1 MKISVKLLPALA
13 VLSACATVPTGP
25 SVAVLPGAN
34 KNFEQFRDDGVVC
47 QHYANEQVGQTA
59 GQAAS
64 DSAAK
69 SAAVST
75 ALGAAAG
82 ALFGAATGHPGAG
95 AAIGAGGGLLV
106 GGAYWKRDVRQV
118 CVHGTGPLR
127 YRLHAVHVYE
137 GPPSPDAVGIPQLY
151 AGLPGPAT
159 STTGRL
165 YATTSSAG
173 SATAAASGCAALA
186 VMFTE

>member
-1 MKISVKLLPALA
+1 MKMLVKLLPLPALA

-34 KNFEQFRDDGVVC
+34 KNFEQFRGDDVVC

-82 ALFGAATGHPGAG
+82 ALFGAASGHPGAG

-106 GGAYWKRDVRQV
+106 GGAYGSEAYGRSAYTVQDRYDIAYMQCMYTKDHQV
-118 CVHGTGPLR
+118 PMPSE
-127 YRLHAVHVYE
+127 YRTSTPAYQAPPPPPQGAYTPPPPPP
-137 GPPSPDAVGIPQLY
+137 GPPPAPPPDAP
-151 AGLPGPAT
+151 
-159 STTGRL
+159 R
-165 YATTSSAG
+165 
-173 SATAAASGCAALA
+173 
-186 VMFTE
+186 